1 MKSNGSLVV
10 FAWLVALILCGAAL
24 CGVSTTVQAQTRKHV
39 RLGRACVAGPCDA
52 PNAIFGPPGDY
63 DGSGQTNY
71 AVWRPSEGN
80 WYVLPSNSNNTNTF
94 ISQQWGTL
102 GDIPVPGD
110 YDGDGITDFA
120 VFRPSDG
127 NWYVLPSSMPSM
139 FITQQ
144 WGQSGD
150 IPVPGDYDNDGIT
163 DFAVWR
169 PSEGNWYIIP
179 SSAPNTTI
187 MQQWGTT
194 GDIPMPG
201 DYDGDGQTDFAVWRP
216 SEGNWYVIPSSSPGT
231 FITQQWGEIGD
242 TPVSGDFNGDG
253 ITDYAIWRLPSST
266 WFVLLSGTMG
276 QSEVQ
281 QWGTTGDLPVP
292 GDYDGD
298 GITDFA
304 VWRPS
309 NGTWYVLPSS
319 APGTY
324 LATQWGIATD
334 EPVVDTAPEIG
345 TSNAASAT
353 LRVPASASSEIGV
366 EDTTPEGGV
375 ALAPQVRAMTEAGAV
390 IGNRGDR
397 PVEEAVKPVRYWLP
411 EAFQRKIGN
420 RAPEK
425 EIRPLSDL
433 SRSIGVP
440 AKVSPED
447 AGKTNILVVP
457 SDEQKQP

>member
-1 MKSNGSLVV
+1 MKSNRSLVV
-10 FAWLVALILCGAAL
+10 FARLVALMLCGAAL
-24 CGVSTTVQAQTRKHV
+24 LGLSTSVQAQTRKHA
-39 RLGRACVAGPCDA
+39 RLGRACAAGPCA
-52 PNAIFGPPGDY
+52 TPNAIFGPPGDY
-63 DGSGQTNY
+63 DSSGQTDY

-80 WYVLPSNSNNTNTF
+80 WYVLPSNNPPPNTY
-94 ISQQWGTL
+94 ILQQWGQS

-120 VFRPSDG
+120 VFRPS
-127 NWYVLPSSMPSM
+127 
-139 FITQQ
+139 
-144 WGQSGD
+144 
-150 IPVPGDYDNDGIT
+150 
-163 DFAVWR
+163 
-169 PSEGNWYIIP
+169 EGNWYIIP

-187 MQQWGTT
+187 VQQWGAT

-216 SEGNWYVIPSSSPGT
+216 SEGNWYVLPSSMPGT
-231 FITQQWGEIGD
+231 FITQQWGETGD

-253 ITDYAIWRLPSST
+253 ITDYAIWRVSSGS

-276 QSEVQ
+276 QYEMQ
-281 QWGTTGDLPVP
+281 QWGTSGDLPVP

-324 LATQWGIATD
+324 LATQWGISTD
-334 EPVVDTAPEIG
+334 EPVVNTAPEIG
-345 TSNAASAT
+345 TSEAASAT
-353 LRVPASASSEIGV
+353 LRVPASASSEAGV
-366 EDTTPEGGV
+366 VNSATREVPGGRAPE
-375 ALAPQVRAMTEAGAV
+375 PQVRPLTEAGAV
-390 IGNRGDR
+390 IRIWGER

-411 EAFQRKIGN
+411 EALQRQIRNG
-420 RAPEK
+420 APEK
-425 EIRPLSDL
+425 EIRQLSDL

-440 AKVSPED
+440 AKASPED
-447 AGKTNILVVP
+447 VGKTNILVVP
-457 SDEQKQP
+457 SAGQKQP